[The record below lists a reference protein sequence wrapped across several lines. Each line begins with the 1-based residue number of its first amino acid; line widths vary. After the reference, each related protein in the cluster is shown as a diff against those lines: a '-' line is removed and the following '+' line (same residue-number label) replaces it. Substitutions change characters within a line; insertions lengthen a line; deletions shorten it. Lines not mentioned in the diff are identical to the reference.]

1 MSTRQSKSSAVF
13 ESIGVAAY
21 WVFTTCY
28 CSLGGLALIAILAA
42 VVVSM
47 TGLPYGV
54 TFYTMLA
61 LTLLTVAVTALRVYR
76 GSRREALSRERI
88 REDATWSPAVDPVG
102 TPSWY

>member
-1 MSTRQSKSSAVF
+1 MSTRQSKSSAAL

-42 VVVSM
+42 VVVAM

-54 TFYTMLA
+54 A
-61 LTLLTVAVTALRVYR
+61 TAAAQERVR
-76 GSRREALSRERI
+76 FLS
-88 REDATWSPAVDPVG
+88 SLNL
-102 TPSWY
+102 